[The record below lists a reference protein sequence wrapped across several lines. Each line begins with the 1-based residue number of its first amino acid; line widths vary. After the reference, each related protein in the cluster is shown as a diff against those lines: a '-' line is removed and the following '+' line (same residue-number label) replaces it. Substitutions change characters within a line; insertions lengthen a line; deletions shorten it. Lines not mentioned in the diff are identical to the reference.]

1 MQDRKIHEESHET
14 LQNILTE
21 NEIEDLTGL
30 SKRQLDVCRREKQLP
45 FLKVNQ
51 NCRLYLEADV
61 VNWLKAQRTVLNA
74 ET

>member
-1 MQDRKIHEESHET
+1 MQYKKIQEGSHET

-21 NEIEDLTGL
+21 GEILELTGL
-30 SKRQLDVCRREKQLP
+30 SKGQLDVCRREKGLP

-61 VNWLKAQRTVLNA
+61 VDWLKAQRTVLNS